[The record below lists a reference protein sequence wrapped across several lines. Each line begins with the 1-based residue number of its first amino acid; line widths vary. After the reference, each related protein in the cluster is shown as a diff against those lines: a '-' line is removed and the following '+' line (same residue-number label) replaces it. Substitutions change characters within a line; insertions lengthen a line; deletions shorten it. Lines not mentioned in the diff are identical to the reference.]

1 MYTTDYQKVCDFNI
15 AFDFPQ
21 YDNINDNLKCRQLR
35 IALIEEEF
43 NELKTAYEQKDYI
56 EEMDACADIL
66 YVAYGMAYT
75 YKIDSDKYLDY
86 IIKNKDIS
94 LFQNIKNNQIEI
106 KTKFDLINLIQIQLN
121 KLINYCNTNNNEW
134 INTLHNIIIYVY
146 HFQIMSKYDSD
157 KIFTLVHDSNMT
169 KLCKTEEE
177 AKLTVEKYE
186 QDFKSGKTPYDTP
199 YYYQLTT
206 GTYTG
211 YFIVKNKSSGKALK
225 SINYIQVQL
234 NLQDYYF

>member
-1 MYTTDYQKVCDFNI
+1 
-15 AFDFPQ
+15 
-21 YDNINDNLKCRQLR
+21 
-35 IALIEEEF
+35 
-43 NELKTAYEQKDYI
+43 
-56 EEMDACADIL
+56 MDACADIL

-86 IIKNKDIS
+86 LIKNKDIS